1 MLNGASHPYT
11 PATFQS
17 VSASC
22 QINLPPVNS
31 DKSVWTEHKSMDG
44 KTYYYNTETKQ
55 SSWEKPDDLKSP
67 AEQMLSKCPWKEYK
81 SDNGKAYY
89 YNSQTKESRWTKPK
103 ELEDLEGEPVGTP
116 VIIKIIMGNALSRS
130 SITNV
135 TDCRTSEVGAPCAVN
150 APTLQP
156 DSAAVMATMMMEM
169 PVMMPITT
177 VLEEQ
182 MSQVPM
188 HVAEVS
194 AEAPVNSTEEA
205 VGMEASA
212 SNDASKDE
220 RPELVKK
227 TYKWN
232 TKEEA
237 KQAFKELL
245 KEKGVSS
252 NASWEQAMKM
262 IINDPRYSAL
272 PKLSEKKQAFNA
284 YKVQTEKE
292 EKEEARLKYKE
303 SKETYQRFLENH
315 EKMTSTTRYKKAE
328 QMFAEL
334 DVWSTVPERDRLE
347 IYEDVLFYLAKKEK
361 EQAKQLRKRN
371 WEALKN
377 ILDNMA
383 NVTYRTTWSEAQQY
397 LLDNPTFA
405 EDEELQNMDKEDA
418 LICFEEHI
426 RALEKEEEDEKQKTL
441 LRERRR
447 QRKNRESFQKFLD
460 ELHDH
465 GQLHSMSAWM
475 EMYPTV
481 SSDIRFANMLGQ
493 PGSTPLDLFKFYV
506 EDLKARYHDEKRII
520 KDILKDKNFLV
531 EVNTSFE
538 DFGSVISSDKR
549 AMTLDAGN
557 IKLAFNSLLE
567 KAEAREREREKEEA
581 RKMKRKEATFK
592 SMLKQATPALE
603 PEATWEGVRER
614 FLKESAF
621 EDVTLESERKRI
633 FKDFMHVLEH
643 ECQHHHS
650 KTKKHSKKSK
660 KHHRKRS
667 RSRSRSRSVSM
678 PRHRTGQAPSMAQF
692 QINTYTHP
700 IHLWRHFGGWD
711 TSGSEL
717 SEGELEKRRRTL
729 LEQLDAP

>member
-1 MLNGASHPYT
+1 
-11 PATFQS
+11 
-17 VSASC
+17 
-22 QINLPPVNS
+22 NS
-31 DKSVWTEHKSMDG
+31 DAKCGCHPQKSVWTEHKSMDG

-103 ELEDLEGEPVGTP
+103 ELEDLEGEPVLIP
-116 VIIKIIMGNALSRS
+116 LHEFIFALFILRHEMCSSKFPARHSSWGNALS
-130 SITNV
+130 
-135 TDCRTSEVGAPCAVN
+135 RTSEVGAPCAVI

-177 VLEEQ
+177 VSEEQ
-182 MSQVPM
+182 MSQVLM

-194 AEAPVNSTEEA
+194 AEAPVNSTEDT
-205 VGMEASA
+205 VTMEVSA
-212 SNDASKDE
+212 SNDTSKDE

-328 QMFAEL
+328 QLFAEL

-520 KDILKDKNFLV
+520 KDILKDKSFLV

-667 RSRSRSRSVSM
+667 RSRSRSVSM
-678 PRHRTGQAPSMAQF
+678 PCHRTGQAPSM
-692 QINTYTHP
+692 
-700 IHLWRHFGGWD
+700 GGWD